1 MREKPRPRKVVV
13 GGFICLLLALARLT
27 GFAAE
32 IEEATPIKS
41 EEEAL
46 KGVKALRILVAQMGA
61 GETTHGVNREAVEVQ
76 VQKSLK
82 EKLAA
87 LNLDPKA
94 ITVLY
99 VNVNLADFQSRLGY
113 HGNLSIELKRPS
125 MILVGKDFPD
135 SKVQEYRVTLAT
147 VWAESVIF
155 TGEVF
160 APTAVRKAL
169 DGVLDRF
176 IADFRKANP

>member
-1 MREKPRPRKVVV
+1 MQDAPRYRERAF
-13 GGFICLLLALARLT
+13 GGLLCLLLILAGT
-27 GFAAE
+27 VQSAAQ
-32 IEEATPIKS
+32 IEAIPIKA
-41 EEEAL
+41 EEETL
-46 KGVKALRILVAQMGA
+46 KGVKALRILVPKMGA
-61 GETTHGVNREAVEVQ
+61 AETTHGLTREAVDTQ
-76 VQKSLK
+76 AQKILQ
-82 EKLAA
+82 EKLQA
-87 LNLDPKA
+87 LKVDPKA
-94 ITVLY
+94 IAVLY
-99 VNVNLADFQSRLGY
+99 VNVSLADFQSRLGY
-113 HGNLSIELKRPS
+113 YGNLTVELRRPS

-135 SKVQEYRVTLAT
+135 SPIQEYRVTLAT

>member
-1 MREKPRPRKVVV
+1 
-13 GGFICLLLALARLT
+13 
-27 GFAAE
+27 
-32 IEEATPIKS
+32 
-41 EEEAL
+41 
-46 KGVKALRILVAQMGA
+46 VKA
-61 GETTHGVNREAVEVQ
+61 Q
-76 VQKSLK
+76 VQKILK

-99 VNVNLADFQSRLGY
+99 VSVNLADFQSRLGY

-147 VWAESVIF
+147 VWAQIIIF

-176 IADFRKANP
+176 VTDFRKANP